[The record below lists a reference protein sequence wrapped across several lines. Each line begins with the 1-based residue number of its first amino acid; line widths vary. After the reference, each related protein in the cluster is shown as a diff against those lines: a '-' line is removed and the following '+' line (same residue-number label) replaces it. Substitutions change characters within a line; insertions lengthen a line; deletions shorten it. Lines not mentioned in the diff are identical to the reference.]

1 MNSQR
6 ILITGVSGLL
16 GSNLAYCFRGDY
28 QLYGLYHTHRLS
40 LDRVPVYPCDLREKS
55 AIEEIVREL
64 RPDVIIHCAALT
76 NVDICEEDIDLTE
89 QMNVLATK
97 NIVHSMEDRGI
108 KLIYIST
115 DLVYDGK
122 KGHFSENDPVG
133 PPNAYACSKL
143 RGEQEALKVP
153 GALVLRTNFFGWSV
167 FEERSLGE
175 WVIRNLMAREKI
187 KGFTDAVFSSIYTFD
202 LADIMDRVIR
212 KGLCGIYNLGSK
224 NSCSKY
230 DFAVMIARQ
239 LGLDASLILPASID
253 DFDFKAK
260 RSKNLSLDVRK
271 IENDAGVT
279 CGSIEGSVKHFAEDF
294 KMGKSDQLKAFAK
307 RR

>member
-16 GSNLAYCFRGDY
+16 GSNLAYCLRDDY
-28 QLYGLYHTHRLS
+28 RVYGLYNTHRLY
-40 LDRVPVYPCDLREKS
+40 LDKVTVYPCDLREKS
-55 AIEEIVREL
+55 KTEGIVREL

-76 NVDICEEDIDLTE
+76 NVDICEEDIGLTE
-89 QMNVLATK
+89 QMNVLATE
-97 NIVHSMEDRGI
+97 NIVHSMEDRDI

-133 PPNAYACSKL
+133 PSNAYARSKL
-143 RGEQEALKVP
+143 KGEQEALKVP
-153 GALVLRTNFFGWSV
+153 GAVVLRTNFFGWSV

-175 WVIRNLMAREKI
+175 WVISNLQAQREI
-187 KGFTDAVFSSIYTFD
+187 KGFTDAIFSSIYTFD
-202 LADIMDRVIR
+202 LAAVMGQAIQ
-212 KGLCGIYNLGSK
+212 KNLCGIYNLGSK
-224 NSCSKY
+224 GSLSKY

-239 LGLDASLILPASID
+239 LGLDASLITPASID
-253 DFDFKAK
+253 DFEFKAK

-271 IENDAGVT
+271 IEKDAGIT
-279 CGSIEGSVKHFAEDF
+279 CGSIEESVKHFAEDF
-294 KMGKSDQLKAFAK
+294 KKNIQEEFKSYVKG
-307 RR
+307 